1 MVHLNLDVT
10 DILQRR
16 SDRNQAGNRCLFDD
30 CSFLQDEIIGRNLL
44 PEGIVSPS
52 SRFASLSSFPL
63 SKDISLFEVTDA
75 FERRVIIEMLEQTG
89 WSQTEAA
96 DNFRI
101 PLSTLNQKI
110 KRHGIE
116 IKKKRDRVNV

>member
-1 MVHLNLDVT
+1 M
-10 DILQRR
+10 
-16 SDRNQAGNRCLFDD
+16 
-30 CSFLQDEIIGRNLL
+30 
-44 PEGIVSPS
+44 
-52 SRFASLSSFPL
+52 LSSFVL
-63 SKDISLFEVTDA
+63 SKDSSLFDILDA
-75 FERRVIIEMLEQTG
+75 FEKRVIIEMLERCS

-116 IKKKRDRVNV
+116 IKKKRERAGGLTPVK